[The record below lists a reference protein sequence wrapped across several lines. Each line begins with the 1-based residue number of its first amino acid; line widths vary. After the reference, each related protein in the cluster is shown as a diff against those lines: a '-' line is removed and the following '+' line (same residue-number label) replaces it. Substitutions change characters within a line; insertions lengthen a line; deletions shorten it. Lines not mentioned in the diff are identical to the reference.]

1 MRFRWAKLIAAPGN
15 DLKSLDGCR
24 AMNIL
29 FLSQI
34 VPYPPHGGVLQR
46 GYNLIREIGK
56 RNTVHLLAF
65 VHPDVLGTVELLD
78 ESRRALGEHCRTIEY
93 FELWPKKSK
102 ANRIAGLLW
111 GGVSGLPFS
120 VLAHRSGKFEASMA
134 AVLRREMIDLVHFD
148 TLALGQFGRDTKGIP
163 RVLTHHNI
171 ESQLMQ
177 RRADTEGNPLAK
189 LYLSQQAR
197 KISAY
202 ELAECGKFDLNV
214 FVSDT
219 DAASLKSRLPGI
231 RAEVI
236 PNGVDLQYFK
246 LDRTDDVAGRP
257 TLIYTG
263 GMNMFANRDAVL
275 FFLREM
281 WPAIKQGVPEVRFY
295 AVGQDPPAELLRM
308 AEADPSVVV
317 TGFVDDIRPLV
328 AQSAVYVVPLRVGG
342 GTRLKILDA
351 MAMERAIVST
361 SVGAEG
367 INVTSG
373 KNILLVDE
381 PAEFAAKTLELL
393 RNPDRRSSLGLEAR
407 NLVESEY
414 SWDRIGGKLQVAYES
429 VLASKRSH
437 GAAA

>member
-1 MRFRWAKLIAAPGN
+1 MK
-15 DLKSLDGCR
+15 
-24 AMNIL
+24 IL

-46 GYNLIREIGK
+46 GFNLIREIGR
-56 RNTVHLLAF
+56 RNEVHLLAF
-65 VHPDVLGTVELLD
+65 VHPDVLGSVELLD
-78 ESRRALGEHCRTIEY
+78 ESRKALGEHCRKIEY
-93 FELWPKKSK
+93 FDLWPKKSK
-102 ANRIAGLLW
+102 VHQTAGLLW
-111 GGVSGLPFS
+111 GGMSELPFS
-120 VLAHRSGKFEASMA
+120 VLAHRSGVFEASMA
-134 AVLRREMIDLVHFD
+134 EVLRREEIDLVHYD
-148 TLALGQFGRDTKGIP
+148 TLALAQFSRDTKGVP

-171 ESQLMQ
+171 ESQLMK
-177 RRADTEGNPLAK
+177 RRADTESNPLAK
-189 LYLSQQAR
+189 FYLSQQAR

-202 ELAECGKFDLNV
+202 ELAECGKFDLNI

-219 DAASLKSRLPGI
+219 DAASLKNRLPGI

-246 LDRTDDVAGRP
+246 LDPTDDVAGKP

-275 FFLREM
+275 FFLREI
-281 WPAIKQGVPEVRFY
+281 WPAIKQEIPEVRFY
-295 AVGQDPPAELLRM
+295 AVGQDPPSELLRM
-308 AEADPSVVV
+308 ADGDSSVVV
-317 TGFVDDIRPLV
+317 TGYVDDIRPLV

-351 MAMERAIVST
+351 MAMERAIIST

-373 KNILLVDE
+373 KNILLVDA
-381 PAEFAAKTLELL
+381 PSEFAARTLELL
-393 RNPDRRSSLGLEAR
+393 RNPDLRAKLGLEAR
-407 NLVESEY
+407 KLVESEY
-414 SWDRIGGKLQVAYES
+414 SWDRIGGRLQDAYES
-429 VLASKRSH
+429 VLTGKRRY